1 MSNLYS
7 FIIILSV
14 SAGAFFLFDGNVKSD
29 TMLIDSQES
38 GSQVFEMRTYTTH
51 EGKLDALH
59 QRFSDHT
66 MRIFEKHGM
75 KNIGYWVPTDPELS
89 ENTLI
94 YIISHESRE
103 AARRS
108 WDAFR
113 SDPEWQEVYEASHAD
128 GVIVSNVESVFM
140 ESTPYSPIK

>member
-1 MSNLYS
+1 MTNLYS

-14 SAGAFFLFDGNVKSD
+14 SAGAFFLFEGNVKSN

-38 GSQVFEMRTYTTH
+38 SNQVYEMRTYTTH

-59 QRFSDHT
+59 QRFSNHT

-75 KNIGYWVPTDPELS
+75 TNIGYWVPTDPELS

-103 AARRS
+103 AAERS

-128 GVIVSNVESVFM
+128 GVIVSSVESVFM